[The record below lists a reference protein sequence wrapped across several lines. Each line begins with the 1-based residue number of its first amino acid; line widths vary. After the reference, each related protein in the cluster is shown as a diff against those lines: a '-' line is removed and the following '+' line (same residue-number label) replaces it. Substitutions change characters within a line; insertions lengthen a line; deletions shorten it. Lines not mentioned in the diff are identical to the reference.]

1 MITSQ
6 IRIPEELWQEI
17 RKTAEK
23 EERSIN
29 SQIIY
34 IFKKFVEEQ
43 NKKDEEKKW

>member
-43 NKKDEEKKW
+43 NKKDEEKK